1 MHLFLRVD
9 LIAYQDVTVFLVLE
23 KVSRKI
29 IPWGE
34 VSVRLQ
40 PSVKGMSWRV
50 ACLVPKEGG

>member
-40 PSVKGMSWRV
+40 PRVKGMS
-50 ACLVPKEGG
+50 